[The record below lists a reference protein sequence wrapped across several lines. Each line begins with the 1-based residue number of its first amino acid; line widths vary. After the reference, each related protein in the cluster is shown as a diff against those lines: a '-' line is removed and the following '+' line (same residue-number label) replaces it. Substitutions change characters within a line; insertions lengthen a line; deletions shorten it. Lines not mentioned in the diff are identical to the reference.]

1 VPPQFS
7 EDLFSALG
15 PGVRPHFRWLV
26 MGPQRSGA
34 GWHVDPNLTSAWNA
48 LLAGRK
54 RSAPL
59 APELCPY
66 GPGPV
71 TSQIDFSVWPHFRCG
86 TSTQPHL
93 RLELAAGG
101 AQEVGGLCPG
111 EVLLVCPRAVLVSG

>member
-1 VPPQFS
+1 MQFGELAPGLVADYEVPPQFS

-54 RSAPL
+54 RL
-59 APELCPY
+59 A
-66 GPGPV
+66 
-71 TSQIDFSVWPHFRCG
+71 T
-86 TSTQPHL
+86 
-93 RLELAAGG
+93 
-101 AQEVGGLCPG
+101 
-111 EVLLVCPRAVLVSG
+111 